1 MIRFLQTP
9 GPIKRI
15 VLGSLLT
22 LICVSMVWYLVPT
35 GTTSTLGLGGPGQG
49 VVATVAGEQVT
60 TLEVQRQ
67 ARQALRQQFPRGGEQ
82 VAMLL
87 PYFAARSAQ
96 NLISMKAMVAEA
108 ERMGLRVSDDEL
120 RDELQ
125 HGRYSATFFPGG
137 TFVGQQQYEN
147 ILQNADL
154 SVRTFE
160 QSMMEQLLLDKLRNL
175 VSGGVSVTDAEVR
188 TEFLKRNTR
197 VKFDYAVLRKD
208 DLLKQVRPTEAELK
222 AFYERNKATYNNSIP
237 ETRKVRYAVL
247 DTAKIQA
254 ETTVSREELQTYYD
268 QHRDDYRVPEQ
279 VNVRQILIKTP
290 LPGSDGKVD
299 PKGVEEARKKAE
311 DVLKQLKAGANF
323 EDLAKKSSEDPS
335 AKSGGSVG
343 WIQRGRFPSPDVE
356 KAAFS
361 LSKGGASDVINAGYA
376 FVILRVDDKQ
386 AAHVKTLD
394 EGKDGI
400 EPLLK
405 QEKAARAA
413 ASQADAMIAQA
424 RSAGLEKAA
433 ATRGLTVVSTDF
445 ISRTDALPG
454 IGSSPQFTGAV
465 FNQAEKAPPDLVQI
479 ATGYAVFEV
488 LAIKPPATPTFD
500 EIHSRVE
507 NEFKNERVAALLSQK
522 TQELADRAKAEH
534 DLKKAATE
542 AGAAL
547 KTSEFV
553 LPEGQVPDIG
563 SMAGGAAVAF
573 SLKPGE
579 ISGPISNGN
588 TGVVLSV
595 LERQE
600 PGPQDF
606 DARKD
611 QVRDALLQTRQAEM
625 FNLFV
630 SSLRTQMEKSGKIKI
645 NQDEM
650 KKLTRS
656 EGGEQGE

>member
-1 MIRFLQTP
+1 
-9 GPIKRI
+9 
-15 VLGSLLT
+15 
-22 LICVSMVWYLVPT
+22 
-35 GTTSTLGLGGPGQG
+35 
-49 VVATVAGEQVT
+49 
-60 TLEVQRQ
+60 
-67 ARQALRQQFPRGGEQ
+67 
-82 VAMLL
+82 
-87 PYFAARSAQ
+87 
-96 NLISMKAMVAEA
+96 
-108 ERMGLRVSDDEL
+108 
-120 RDELQ
+120 
-125 HGRYSATFFPGG
+125 
-137 TFVGQQQYEN
+137 
-147 ILQNADL
+147 
-154 SVRTFE
+154 
-160 QSMMEQLLLDKLRNL
+160 
-175 VSGGVSVTDAEVR
+175 
-188 TEFLKRNTR
+188 
-197 VKFDYAVLRKD
+197 
-208 DLLKQVRPTEAELK
+208 
-222 AFYERNKATYNNSIP
+222 
-237 ETRKVRYAVL
+237 
-247 DTAKIQA
+247 
-254 ETTVSREELQTYYD
+254 
-268 QHRDDYRVPEQ
+268 
-279 VNVRQILIKTP
+279 
-290 LPGSDGKVD
+290 
-299 PKGVEEARKKAE
+299 
-311 DVLKQLKAGANF
+311 
-323 EDLAKKSSEDPS
+323 
-335 AKSGGSVG
+335 
-343 WIQRGRFPSPDVE
+343 
-356 KAAFS
+356 
-361 LSKGGASDVINAGYA
+361 
-376 FVILRVDDKQ
+376 
-386 AAHVKTLD
+386 
-394 EGKDGI
+394 
-400 EPLLK
+400 
-405 QEKAARAA
+405 
-413 ASQADAMIAQA
+413 
-424 RSAGLEKAA
+424 
-433 ATRGLTVVSTDF
+433 VVSTDF